1 MELKIANRKVEVK
14 TGTRFLKELDKV
26 YKLEVDGG
34 YVDFGLNQLFV
45 NFAMESVSALSL
57 AIYAGSRTNAGF
69 KPTYDQIDDFLD
81 EQEDVEWLFEAFSE
95 ELRES
100 NRTKKDWV
108 AMETNLP
115 KDDD

>member
-1 MELKIANRKVEVK
+1 MELKIANRRVEVT

-57 AIYAGSRTNAGF
+57 AIYAGSRTNPGF

-81 EQEDVEWLFEAFSE
+81 NEEDVDYLFEGFAE
-95 ELRES
+95 QLRES

-108 AMETNLP
+108 AMEKNLP
-115 KDDD
+115 KNED